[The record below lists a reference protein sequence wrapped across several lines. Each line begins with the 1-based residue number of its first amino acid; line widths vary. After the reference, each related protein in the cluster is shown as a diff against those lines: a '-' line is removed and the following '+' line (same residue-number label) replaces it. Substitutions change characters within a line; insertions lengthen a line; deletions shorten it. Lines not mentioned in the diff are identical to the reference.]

1 MPKPGYKRLHD
12 DRLHARLVK
21 IRETVTPILASN
33 LLRQF
38 TDHSVSHSDRV
49 CELIDQLTAPMSD
62 HALNDTEAFI
72 LYASAYLH
80 DVGMQHER
88 CDETRVM
95 ARALAVPPYRGR
107 RWADLDEKTR
117 CDLLRRHHHEIS
129 GEMVKSCFKATR
141 PVLGIQLTEEDYP
154 GYVGSV
160 CEAHAVPPDA
170 DRYREL
176 TAEGP
181 GIRTSLLP
189 ALLRLADIL
198 DESRPRTQM
207 YRELTVQLDVESQ
220 MHWWRHYYVSGV
232 TFRPEAKCITIW
244 FQFPPDRREEYR
256 PVVPELQRY
265 CIEAELLAHRGVLL
279 ANGVGWHLEIT
290 EDKAAHAAAKPMPD
304 EVFLRMREEVQHRR
318 QTQETIDRLAALRQL
333 EEAQGVVLRQLQA
346 IKASGATASD
356 KLRQAETLAEQLR
369 RMGGQHEASIIFREM
384 YDLVQKELG
393 SDDSIEYGRRL
404 GEMLLGEHRER
415 LAGQVLYG
423 VKPAA
428 EALAVGD
435 PRRSRFMA
443 VWCRALLANADVAQA
458 EQVLAGLRSA
468 GLPSDELDELEAEL
482 AEAVLISGRA
492 FQETAG
498 PAEGASRRGSL

>member
-1 MPKPGYKRLHD
+1 
-12 DRLHARLVK
+12 
-21 IRETVTPILASN
+21 
-33 LLRQF
+33 
-38 TDHSVSHSDRV
+38 
-49 CELIDQLTAPMSD
+49 
-62 HALNDTEAFI
+62 
-72 LYASAYLH
+72 
-80 DVGMQHER
+80 
-88 CDETRVM
+88 
-95 ARALAVPPYRGR
+95 
-107 RWADLDEKTR
+107 
-117 CDLLRRHHHEIS
+117 
-129 GEMVKSCFKATR
+129 
-141 PVLGIQLTEEDYP
+141 
-154 GYVGSV
+154 
-160 CEAHAVPPDA
+160 
-170 DRYREL
+170 
-176 TAEGP
+176 
-181 GIRTSLLP
+181 
-189 ALLRLADIL
+189 
-198 DESRPRTQM
+198 
-207 YRELTVQLDVESQ
+207 
-220 MHWWRHYYVSGV
+220 
-232 TFRPEAKCITIW
+232 
-244 FQFPPDRREEYR
+244 
-256 PVVPELQRY
+256 
-265 CIEAELLAHRGVLL
+265 
-279 ANGVGWHLEIT
+279 
-290 EDKAAHAAAKPMPD
+290 
-304 EVFLRMREEVQHRR
+304 
-318 QTQETIDRLAALRQL
+318 L